1 MDQTLFLYYFVII
14 AILAIVLFFTYRW
27 IHKFNENAKCSAD
40 VITVSAE
47 EYSAPLEIIMPA
59 FSTTLRNFEQVALYP
74 DYIIQ
79 GRVKIMRD
87 DIDCVTFNNYAPAEM
102 PNEYQVIVRSTA
114 DAQTMITI
122 PVGDDLHYAATLT
135 DRIRELYTL

>member
-27 IHKFNENAKCSAD
+27 IHKFSENAKGSAD

-102 PNEYQVIVRSTA
+102 PNEYQVIVRSIA